1 VDEKTMLSYF
11 EMSLILLLLCLNIKF
26 FHDIY
31 SYIEIMN
38 ENIKRIYYR
47 TIFINTSIEND
58 VSSNEENDVSS
69 NEENEVSNEEN
80 EVSNEEN
87 EVSNDENEVS
97 NEESVDV
104 SNDEIS
110 EETNELFVEVSN
122 RIFESESCTKT
133 EELDNDNNYLLEYIV
148 NSDEETLNNI
158 ITLLRK
164 KKNLLIYCYT
174 RNEFESVV
182 ENKINGHRWNS
193 IVSRSK
199 WLNSLKEKSDIMINE
214 WYIDEISN

>member
-1 VDEKTMLSYF
+1 MFNCVDEKTMLSYF

-80 EVSNEEN
+80 EVSNEE
-87 EVSNDENEVS
+87 
-97 NEESVDV
+97 SVDV

-122 RIFESESCTKT
+122 RIFESESCTQT